1 MNYSLNLVTTIADCD
16 ALLNMAN
23 DEKNTL
29 EYRQTTLNYQLNNQA
44 ESSVEFASDLLAAT
58 TELQS
63 VEASIAQMT
72 EGDARNAQIRRKMT
86 LELKIFN
93 MNLRAENYGITSV
106 LSRQMEINQVAQQLE
121 VTDAFIADVEA
132 RKLQLAA

>member
-1 MNYSLNLVTTIADCD
+1 VNYSLNLVTTIADCD

-29 EYRQTTLNYQLNNQA
+29 EYRQTTLNYQLNNQT

>member
-29 EYRQTTLNYQLNNQA
+29 EYRQTTLNYQLNNQT

>member
-1 MNYSLNLVTTIADCD
+1 
-16 ALLNMAN
+16 LLNMAN

-29 EYRQTTLNYQLNNQA
+29 EYRQTTLNYQLNNQT